1 MLSIFILCWRE
12 DFLSFQC
19 LHFSSVFLLMSLD
32 LPLWFWK
39 LWAFFFLPLNFCCI
53 FPAMPSC
60 NQEIEE
66 VGPALSVCP
75 SISVFTCPTACFTPL
90 SCFSLLF
97 SSHIYQYSFVAYCHH
112 VTLLFCFAVM
122 ARHMN
127 QTVKLKSFLTAI
139 SFWTSFSLWDQ
150 MLTQNFQWMDKLFHV
165 TSSSLVIPNQTR
177 LYPRSG

>member
-1 MLSIFILCWRE
+1 MLEGGFPFLSVPAFLLCVFAHVSGSSSMILEALSIF
-12 DFLSFQC
+12 
-19 LHFSSVFLLMSLD
+19 FS
-32 LPLWFWK
+32 
-39 LWAFFFLPLNFCCI
+39 LPLNFCCI

-97 SSHIYQYSFVAYCHH
+97 SSHIYQYSFVAYCH
-112 VTLLFCFAVM
+112 VTLFFCFAVM

-127 QTVKLKSFLTAI
+127 QTVNLKSFLTAI
-139 SFWTSFSLWDQ
+139 RF
-150 MLTQNFQWMDKLFHV
+150 
-165 TSSSLVIPNQTR
+165 
-177 LYPRSG
+177 

>member
-12 DFLSFQC
+12 DFLTFQC

-39 LWAFFFLPLNFCCI
+39 LWAFFSLPLNFCCI

-97 SSHIYQYSFVAYCHH
+97 SSHIYQYSFVAYCH
-112 VTLLFCFAVM
+112 VTLFFLFCCYGPSHESDRQSEEFSYSHQVL
-122 ARHMN
+122 N
-127 QTVKLKSFLTAI
+127 QFKVSLFGTKCWLKTFSEWTNSFM
-139 SFWTSFSLWDQ
+139 W
-150 MLTQNFQWMDKLFHV
+150 HRV
-165 TSSSLVIPNQTR
+165 V
-177 LYPRSG
+177 

>member
-1 MLSIFILCWRE
+1 MLSIFILCWRISFPFSACISPRCFCSCLWIFLY
-12 DFLSFQC
+12 DFGSSE
-19 LHFSSVFLLMSLD
+19 HFF
-32 LPLWFWK
+32 P
-39 LWAFFFLPLNFCCI
+39 LPLNFCCI

-97 SSHIYQYSFVAYCHH
+97 SSHIYQYSFVAYCH
-112 VTLLFCFAVM
+112 VTLFFCFAVM

-127 QTVKLKSFLTAI
+127 QTVNLKSFLTAI
-139 SFWTSFSLWDQ
+139 RFWTSLKFLSLGPNVDS
-150 MLTQNFQWMDKLFHV
+150 KLSV
-165 TSSSLVIPNQTR
+165 NGQT
-177 LYPRSG
+177 LSCDIE